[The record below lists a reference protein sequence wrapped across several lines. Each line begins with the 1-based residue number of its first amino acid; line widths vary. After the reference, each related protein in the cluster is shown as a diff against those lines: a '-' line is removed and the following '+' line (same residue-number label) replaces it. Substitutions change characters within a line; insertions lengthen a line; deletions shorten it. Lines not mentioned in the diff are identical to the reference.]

1 MRDMPPVQSLLEEI
15 SQEVA
20 AIWALDLND
29 GLVPTDVTAVSNRR
43 VWWRCERG
51 QTWQMNVRNRVLR
64 DAGCPYCN
72 DRKVLRGFN
81 DVATVRED
89 LAAQWYQEGNLP
101 LRPTYVTTRSKKRV

>member
-1 MRDMPPVQSLLEEI
+1 
-15 SQEVA
+15 
-20 AIWALDLND
+20 
-29 GLVPTDVTAVSNRR
+29 
-43 VWWRCERG
+43 
-51 QTWQMNVRNRVLR
+51 MNVRNRVLR

-101 LRPTYVTTRSKKRV
+101 LRPTYVTTRSKKRVEWRGDCGHVFKLTVKQRSKNKRLTCPYCTGHKKIERPVRCGWRALGGD